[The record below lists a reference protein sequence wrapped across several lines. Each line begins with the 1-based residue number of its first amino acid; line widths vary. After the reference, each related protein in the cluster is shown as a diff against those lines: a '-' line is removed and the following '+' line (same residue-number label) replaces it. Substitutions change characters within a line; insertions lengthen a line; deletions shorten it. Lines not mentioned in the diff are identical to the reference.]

1 MWLCLP
7 CRCSAFR
14 NDTVRLTKL
23 KLAGFKSFVDPTT
36 VLVPGQLVGV
46 VGPNGCG
53 KSNIIDAVR
62 WVLGES
68 KATALR
74 GESMQDVIFNG
85 SMARKPV
92 GRASVELVF
101 DNSLGRAAGQW
112 SQYAEIAVKRVLD
125 RNGTSSYYLNNL
137 QVRRRDVIDV
147 FLGTGLGPRAYAIIE
162 QGMISRII
170 EAKPEELRMFLEEAA
185 GVTKYKERRR
195 ETENRLSDAREN
207 LLRLEDIRSELDTQ
221 VTRLEAQ
228 AEVARQFHELKS
240 RHDRRQQL
248 LWLKK
253 RNDARADHQ
262 RLHQEADASALRL
275 EGENAQLR
283 ELEARVEA
291 ARVEHFAASD
301 ALHNAQGEMYT
312 ANAEISRLETEI
324 AHARDLR
331 QKLEARLIQLT
342 TEEAHWKTQITG
354 LDTEAERWQSLLENA
369 RLRAETSQARHEEAA
384 ARLPQAE
391 EAVRHAGDAVA
402 VARRRVHEA
411 EQGVRLGDA
420 NRSHA
425 LRALE
430 NYAQRRARLDIE
442 RLQLMQPDPAQ
453 LAATQEAQAS
463 AEEHLQLAEEQLS
476 ALQAQLPELE
486 QQQRSARDRLQQA
499 HHAQAET
506 QARHKALQQLQERVE
521 QSGGAEKM
529 QAWLARR
536 GLTHAAPLWRL
547 IEVDSGWETAVEAV
561 LRERL
566 AALAATPETAAQALL
581 DPAPTLFALALPAAA
596 QTTQASQTTQTTPAA
611 NSLRA
616 KVRCTDPAWAVVL
629 DEWLAGVEAVE
640 QLNAHAH
647 SATALAAGQCQVNRE
662 GHLLSRHGLILYVP
676 DARTHGVIERQR
688 ELEELALL
696 LEQRSEEEMLAR
708 EAQTLAEQVL
718 ADAQAQLGGLRRD
731 VQEAQKRAHAA
742 QVEALKLT
750 QAQAR
755 FEERAAQ
762 IERDLAEIN
771 TGEDHERMGMMRA
784 EEEGADSRE
793 QLDQARARLEEA
805 MAEQARHESALRE
818 VRGQEQTLAREAQEV
833 AFTEREC
840 AGKLEDN
847 ARARETAQQQLER
860 IAEQSLL
867 AKEERSGISDSV
879 QQERLQ
885 AALAGRQQHES
896 ALAEKRDLLESAA
909 AILREHDEQRLRI
922 EQSLDP
928 LRNRINE
935 LRLKAQAAQLNEE
948 QYSQRLL
955 EVNIHSEEAEAPLQA
970 ELLAT
975 PNLRENVMLAE
986 INRLQQEIEA
996 LGPVNLAALEELATA
1011 SERKGF
1017 LDAQSIDLNQAID
1030 TLESAIRR
1038 IDGET
1043 REQLQQ
1049 TYDTVNHH
1057 FGTLF
1062 PQLFGGGEAR
1072 LIMTGEEIL
1081 DAGVQVMAQPPG
1093 KKNSSIHLLSGG
1105 EKALTATALVFAM
1118 FQLNPAPFCLLDE
1131 VDAPLDDTNTERF
1144 CNMVKRMSAQTQF
1157 LFISHNKIAM
1167 EMAEQ
1172 LVGVTMQE
1180 QGVSRVVEV
1189 DMEEALRMTDGAEA

>member
-1 MWLCLP
+1 M
-7 CRCSAFR
+7 
-14 NDTVRLTKL
+14 RLTKL

-85 SMARKPV
+85 SGTRKPV

-101 DNSLGRAAGQW
+101 DNALGRAAGQW

-125 RNGTSSYYLNNL
+125 RNGNSSYYLNNL

-170 EAKPEELRMFLEEAA
+170 EAKPEELRLFLEEAA

-207 LLRLEDIRSELDTQ
+207 LLRVEDIRNELDTQ
-221 VTRLEAQ
+221 VVRLEAQ
-228 AEVARQFHELKS
+228 AEVARRFHELKS

-253 RNDARADHQ
+253 RNDARADYQ
-262 RLHQEADASALRL
+262 RLHQEADAGAVRL
-275 EGENAQLR
+275 EAETARLR
-283 ELEARVEA
+283 ELEARVET
-291 ARVEHFAASD
+291 ARAEHFAASD
-301 ALHNAQGEMYT
+301 ALHAAQGEMYT

-324 AHARDLR
+324 AHTRDLR

-342 TEEAHWKTQITG
+342 TEDAHWKTQITG
-354 LDTEAERWQSLLENA
+354 LETEAGRWLSLLENA

-391 EAVRHAGDAVA
+391 DALRSAGEAVAA
-402 VARRRVHEA
+402 ARRTVHEA
-411 EQGVRLGDA
+411 EQGVRLGEA

-430 NYAQRRARLDIE
+430 NHAQRRARLDIE
-442 RLQLMQPDPAQ
+442 RMQLGQPDPAL
-453 LAATQEAQAS
+453 LAASQEAQAS
-463 AEEHLQLAEEQLS
+463 AEEALQVRQEQLGE
-476 ALQAQLPELE
+476 LQARLPDLE
-486 QQQRSARDRLQQA
+486 QQQRAARERLQQA
-499 HHAQAET
+499 HRALAET
-506 QARHKALQQLQERVE
+506 RARRDALQQLQARVE
-521 QSGGAEKM
+521 KNGGAEKL
-529 QAWLARR
+529 AEWLARR
-536 GLTHAAPLWRL
+536 GLADAAPLWRL
-547 IEVDSGWETAVEAV
+547 IDVEVGWETAVEAV

-566 AALAATPETAAQALL
+566 AALAATPENAAQALL
-581 DPAPTLFALALPAAA
+581 DPPPTLFALALPGMAAA
-596 QTTQASQTTQTTPAA
+596 EGERAAAASD
-611 NSLRA
+611 SLRA
-616 KVRCTDPAWAVVL
+616 KVRCSDPGWSRVL
-629 DEWLAGVEAVE
+629 DEWLAGVTVAENLA
-640 QLNAHAH
+640 
-647 SATALAAGQCQVNRE
+647 ALASSSASLTAGQCRVDRE
-662 GHLLSRHGLILYVP
+662 GHLLSRHGLVLYVP

-688 ELEELALL
+688 ELEELAAL
-696 LEQRSEEEMLAR
+696 LERRVEDEALAS
-708 EAQTLAEQVL
+708 EAQTVVEQALA
-718 ADAQAQLGGLRRD
+718 AAQSQLGGLRRE
-731 VQEAQKRAHAA
+731 VQEAQSRAHAA

-755 FEERAAQ
+755 FEERAGQ

-771 TGEDHERMGMMRA
+771 AGEENERMGMMRA

-793 QLDQARARLEEA
+793 KLELARVRLEEA
-805 MAEQARHESALRE
+805 LALQATHEAALRE
-818 VRGQEQTLAREAQEV
+818 ARSQEQALAREAQEV
-833 AFTEREC
+833 GFTEREC

-847 ARARETAQQQLER
+847 ARAKETARQQLER
-860 IAEQSLL
+860 IAEQKLL
-867 AKEERSGISDSV
+867 AEEERGGISDEA

-885 AALAGRQQHES
+885 VALAGRREYES
-896 ALAEKRDLLESAA
+896 LLAAKRDLLESAA
-909 AILREHDEQRLRI
+909 ATLREHDEQRLRI
-922 EQSLDP
+922 EQGLDP
-928 LRNRINE
+928 LRERINE

-948 QYSQRLL
+948 QYAQRLI
-955 EVNIHSEEAEAPLQA
+955 EVHVQDEAAEAPLLA
-970 ELLAT
+970 ELAAT
-975 PNLRENVMLAE
+975 PNLRENAMVAE
-986 INRLQQEIEA
+986 INRLQQEIDA
-996 LGPVNLAALEELATA
+996 LGPVNLAALEELTTA

-1017 LDAQSIDLNQAID
+1017 LDAQSADLNQAIG

-1049 TYDTVNHH
+1049 TYDTVNNH

-1189 DMEEALRMTDGAEA
+1189 DMEEALRMTDGVESGLGVNI

>member
-1 MWLCLP
+1 M
-7 CRCSAFR
+7 
-14 NDTVRLTKL
+14 RLTKL

-85 SMARKPV
+85 SGSRKPV

-101 DNSLGRAAGQW
+101 DNALGRAAGQW

-125 RNGTSSYYLNNL
+125 RDGNSSYYLNNL

-207 LLRLEDIRSELDTQ
+207 LLRLEDIRNELEGQ
-221 VTRLEAQ
+221 VGRLEGQ
-228 AEVARQFHELKS
+228 AEIARQYHDLKA

-262 RLHQEADASALRL
+262 RLVQEVEKSALRL
-275 EGENAQLR
+275 DAETAQLR
-283 ELEARVEA
+283 ELEARLEA
-291 ARVEHFAASD
+291 SRSEHFAASD
-301 ALHNAQGEMYT
+301 ALHAAQGEMYT
-312 ANAEISRLETEI
+312 ANAEVSRLEAEI
-324 AHARDLR
+324 AHMRDSR

-342 TEEAHWKTQITG
+342 TEDAHWKTQIVG
-354 LDTEAERWQSLLENA
+354 LDTEAERWQSLLDNA
-369 RLRAETSQARHEEAA
+369 QMRAETSVARHEEAA
-384 ARLPQAE
+384 GRLPQAE
-391 EAVRHAGDAVA
+391 DAVRHAGETVSAARHAVN
-402 VARRRVHEA
+402 EA

-442 RLQLMQPDPAQ
+442 RMQLGQPDPLR
-453 LAATQEAQAS
+453 LAASQEAQAV
-463 AEEHLQLAEEQLS
+463 AEEALALQQDQLAEW
-476 ALQAQLPELE
+476 QARVPGLE
-486 QQQRSARDRLQQA
+486 QQQRAARERMQQTHRA
-499 HHAQAET
+499 LAET
-506 QARHKALQQLQERVE
+506 RARHDALQQLQRRVE
-521 QSGGAEKM
+521 KNGGAEKL
-529 QAWLARR
+529 AEWLAQR
-536 GLTHAAPLWRL
+536 GLTQAAPLWRS
-547 IEVDSGWETAVEAV
+547 IQVEPGWETAVEAV

-566 AALAATPETAAQALL
+566 AALATSRETAAQALL
-581 DPAPTLFALALPAAA
+581 EPAPVLFALVLPDAGNSPVASSAPAAE
-596 QTTQASQTTQTTPAA
+596 
-611 NSLRA
+611 SLRA
-616 KVRCTDPAWAVVL
+616 RVRCDDAALAGVL
-629 DEWLAGVEAVE
+629 DEWLADVRVSDDLAG
-640 QLNAHAH
+640 L
-647 SATALAAGQCQVNRE
+647 ATQPLADGQAWVNRE
-662 GHLLSRHGLILYVP
+662 GHLLSRRGLVLYVP
-676 DARTHGVIERQR
+676 DVRTHGVIERQR
-688 ELEELALL
+688 ELEELAAL
-696 LEQRSEEEMLAR
+696 LEQRTQDEALAR
-708 EAQTLAEQVL
+708 EAQSEAEREL
-718 ADAQAQLGGLRRD
+718 ADAQQQLTTTRRSVQDAQN
-731 VQEAQKRAHAA
+731 RAHAA
-742 QVEALKLT
+742 QVDALKLA

-755 FEERAAQ
+755 FEERASQ
-762 IERDLAEIN
+762 IDRDLAEIN
-771 TGEDHERMGMMRA
+771 AGEENERMGMMRA
-784 EEEGADSRE
+784 EEEGADCSER
-793 QLDQARARLEEA
+793 LDLARARLEEA
-805 MAEQARHESALRE
+805 MAALNVRESALRE
-818 VRGQEQTLAREAQEV
+818 ARNQEQTLAREAQEV
-833 AFTEREC
+833 RFTEREC

-847 ARARETAQQQLER
+847 ARARETARQQLER
-860 IAEQSLL
+860 IAEQKLT
-867 AKEERSGISDSV
+867 AEEERSHISDAA
-879 QQERLQ
+879 QQDRLQ
-885 AALAGRQQHES
+885 GALAGRQERE
-896 ALAEKRDLLESAA
+896 ALLAGRRDALEVAA
-909 AILREHDEQRLRI
+909 AALRGLDEDRLRL
-922 EQSLDP
+922 EQGLHP
-928 LRNRINE
+928 LRDRIND

-948 QYSQRLL
+948 QYTQRL
-955 EVNIHSEEAEAPLQA
+955 AEANVHGEADETPLLA
-970 ELLAT
+970 ELEQT
-975 PNLRENVMLAE
+975 PNLRESVMQAE
-986 INRLQQEIEA
+986 ITRLLQAIEA
-996 LGPVNLAALEELATA
+996 LGPVNLAALEELETA
-1011 SERKGF
+1011 RERKGF
-1017 LDAQSIDLNQAID
+1017 LDAQSADLNQAIG
-1030 TLESAIRR
+1030 TLEDAIRR

-1049 TYDTVNHH
+1049 TYDTVNRQ
-1057 FGTLF
+1057 FGILF

-1072 LIMTGEEIL
+1072 LIITGEEIL
-1081 DAGVQVMAQPPG
+1081 DSGVQVMAQPPG
-1093 KKNSSIHLLSGG
+1093 KKNSSIQLLSGG

-1144 CNMVKRMSAQTQF
+1144 CHMVKRMSAQTQF

-1189 DMEEALRMTDGAEA
+1189 DMEEALRMTEGVDGGNV

>member
-1 MWLCLP
+1 
-7 CRCSAFR
+7 
-14 NDTVRLTKL
+14 VRLTKL

-85 SMARKPV
+85 SGSRKPV

-101 DNSLGRAAGQW
+101 DNALGRAAGQW

-125 RNGTSSYYLNNL
+125 RDGNSSYYLNNL

-207 LLRLEDIRSELDTQ
+207 LLRVDDIRNELDGQ
-221 VTRLEAQ
+221 VGRLEGQ
-228 AEVARQFHELKS
+228 AEVARRYHDLKL

-248 LWLKK
+248 LWFKK

-262 RLHQEADASALRL
+262 RLLQEIDGSSLRL
-275 EGENAQLR
+275 EAETARLR
-283 ELEARVEA
+283 ELEAAVEA
-291 ARVEHFAASD
+291 ARVEQFAASD
-301 ALHNAQGEMYT
+301 ALHAAQGEMYT
-312 ANAEISRLETEI
+312 ANAEVSRLETEI
-324 AHARDLR
+324 THLRDSR
-331 QKLEARLIQLT
+331 QKLEARRIQLA
-342 TEEAHWKTQITG
+342 TEQAHWMTQTTG
-354 LDTEAERWQSLLENA
+354 LETEAERWQSLLDNA
-369 RLRAETSQARHEEAA
+369 QMRAETSVARHEEAA
-384 ARLPQAE
+384 SRLAPAE
-391 EAVRHAGDAVA
+391 DAVRAAGEAVSAARHAVN
-402 VARRRVHEA
+402 EA
-411 EQGVRLGDA
+411 EQGVRLGEA

-425 LRALE
+425 MRALE
-430 NYAQRRARLDIE
+430 GYAQRRARLDIE
-442 RLQLMQPDPAQ
+442 RMQLARPDPLALAQ
-453 LAATQEAQAS
+453 SQERQAT
-463 AEEHLQLAEEQLS
+463 AEETLQQQQDQLAE
-476 ALQAQLPELE
+476 LQERLPGLE
-486 QQQRSARDRLQQA
+486 QQLRAARERLQQA
-499 HHAQAET
+499 HRAHAET
-506 QARHKALQQLQERVE
+506 RARHDALQQLQRRVE
-521 QSGGAEKM
+521 KNGGADKL
-529 QAWLARR
+529 ADWLARR
-536 GLTHAAPLWRL
+536 GLNDAAPLWRS
-547 IEVDSGWETAVEAV
+547 IQVESGWETAVEAV

-566 AALAATPETAAQALL
+566 AALAGTPDMAAAALL
-581 DPAPTLFALALPAAA
+581 DPPPTLFALALPGQDVAAA
-596 QTTQASQTTQTTPAA
+596 PYAA
-611 NSLRA
+611 DSLRGR
-616 KVRCTDPAWAVVL
+616 VRCDDAGWSRVL
-629 DEWLAGVEAVE
+629 DEWLAGVTAADD
-640 QLNAHAH
+640 LI
-647 SATALAAGQCQVNRE
+647 ALAATPLASGAACVNRD
-662 GHLLSRHGLILYVP
+662 GHLLTRHGLLLYVP
-676 DARTHGVIERQR
+676 DVRTHGVIERQR
-688 ELEELALL
+688 ELEELAVL
-696 LEQRSEEEMLAR
+696 LEQRGEEEELAR
-708 EAQTLAEQVL
+708 EAQTAAEQAHGENQQRLV
-718 ADAQAQLGGLRRD
+718 ASRRG
-731 VQEAQKRAHAA
+731 VQEAQSRAHGA
-742 QVEALKLT
+742 QVEALKLA

-762 IERDLAEIN
+762 IDRDLAEIN
-771 TGEDHERMGMMRA
+771 SGEENERLGMMRA
-784 EEEGADSRE
+784 EEAGADSRD
-793 QLDQARARLEEA
+793 QLDMARARCDEA
-805 MAEQARHESALRE
+805 MAALAVRETALRE
-818 VRGQEQTLAREAQEV
+818 ARGQEQALAREAQEV
-833 AFTEREC
+833 RFTEREC
-840 AGKLEDN
+840 ASKIEDN
-847 ARARETAQQQLER
+847 ARARDTARQQLER
-860 IAEQSLL
+860 IAEQKLTTEAEL
-867 AKEERSGISDSV
+867 SGISDDV

-885 AALAGRQQHES
+885 LALSSRQEREAQLAGRRD
-896 ALAEKRDLLESAA
+896 ALEGAA
-909 AILREHDEQRLRI
+909 AGLRELDEQRLRI
-922 EQSLDP
+922 EQGINP
-928 LRNRINE
+928 LRDRIND
-935 LRLKAQAAQLNEE
+935 LRLKSQAAQLNEE
-948 QYSQRLL
+948 QYTQRLA
-955 EVNIHSEEAEAPLQA
+955 EANIHTEADEAPLAA
-970 ELLAT
+970 ELQQT
-975 PNLRENVMLAE
+975 PGLRESAMSSE

-996 LGPVNLAALEELATA
+996 LGPVNLAALEELESART
-1011 SERKGF
+1011 RKGF
-1017 LDAQSIDLNQAID
+1017 LDEQSTDLNQAIG
-1030 TLESAIRR
+1030 TLEDAIRR

-1049 TYDTVNHH
+1049 TYDTVNRQ

-1131 VDAPLDDTNTERF
+1131 VDAPLDDSNTERF
-1144 CNMVKRMSAQTQF
+1144 CNMVKRMSQQTQF

-1189 DMEEALRMTDGAEA
+1189 DMEEALRMTEAAEGVNA

>member
-1 MWLCLP
+1 LIGLSCHLLK
-7 CRCSAFR
+7 
-14 NDTVRLTKL
+14 NNVVRLTKL

-85 SMARKPV
+85 SGTRKPV
-92 GRASVELVF
+92 SRASVELVF

-125 RNGTSSYYLNNL
+125 RDGGSSYYLNNL

-207 LLRLEDIRSELDTQ
+207 LLRVEDIRNELDIQ
-221 VTRLEAQ
+221 VVKLEAQ

-253 RNDARADHQ
+253 RNDARADYQ
-262 RLHQEADASALRL
+262 RLNQEADAGVLRL
-275 EGENAQLR
+275 EAETAQLR

-301 ALHNAQGEMYT
+301 ALHAAQGEMYT

-331 QKLEARLIQLT
+331 QKLETRLIQLT
-342 TEEAHWKTQITG
+342 TEDAHWKTQITG
-354 LDTEAERWQSLLENA
+354 LDTEAGRWQSLLENA
-369 RLRAETSQARHEEAA
+369 RMRAETSQARHEEAA

-391 EAVRHAGDAVA
+391 DAVRNAGDAVA
-402 VARRRVHEA
+402 AARRTVHEA
-411 EQGVRLGDA
+411 EQGVRLGEA

-430 NYAQRRARLDIE
+430 NFAQRRARLDIE
-442 RLQLMQPDPAQ
+442 RMQLVRPDPAQ
-453 LAATQEAQAS
+453 LAATQEAQAG
-463 AEEHLQLAEEQLS
+463 AEEMLQLAQEQL
-476 ALQAQLPELE
+476 AELQARLPELE
-486 QQQRSARDRLQQA
+486 QQQRSARERLQQA
-499 HHAQAET
+499 HRAQAET
-506 QARHKALQQLQERVE
+506 QARHDALRQLQARVE
-521 QSGGAEKM
+521 KNGGAEKLSE
-529 QAWLARR
+529 WLARR
-536 GLTHAAPLWRL
+536 GLADASPLWRL
-547 IEVDSGWETAVEAV
+547 IEVESGWETAVEAV

-566 AALAATPETAAQALL
+566 AALAATADMAAQALL
-581 DPAPTLFALALPAAA
+581 DPAPTLFALALPGAAGA
-596 QTTQASQTTQTTPAA
+596 APAPVTSLA
-611 NSLRA
+611 NSLSLRA
-616 KVRCTDPAWAVVL
+616 KVRCSDSGWSAVL
-629 DEWLAGVEAVE
+629 DEWLAGVSAVE
-640 QLNAHAH
+640 QLDVQAA
-647 SATALAAGQCQVNRE
+647 SSLAAGHCQVNRE
-662 GHLLSRHGLILYVP
+662 GHLLSRHGLVLYVP
-676 DARTHGVIERQR
+676 DVRTHGVIERQR
-688 ELEELALL
+688 ELEELAVL
-696 LEQRSEEEMLAR
+696 LEQRAEEEMLSR
-708 EAQTLAEQVL
+708 EAQSVAEQALAE
-718 ADAQAQLGGLRRD
+718 AQSRLGGLRRD
-731 VQEAQKRAHAA
+731 VQDAQSRAHAA

-755 FEERAAQ
+755 YEERAGQ

-771 TGEDHERMGMMRA
+771 AGEDHERMGMMRA
-784 EEEGADSRE
+784 EEEGAASLE
-793 QLDQARARLEEA
+793 QLDQARLRLEDA
-805 MAEQARHESALRE
+805 MATQARHETALRE
-818 VRGQEQTLAREAQEV
+818 ARGQEQTLAREAQEV

-860 IAEQSLL
+860 IAEQKLL
-867 AKEERSGISDSV
+867 AEEERSGISDDTP
-879 QQERLQ
+879 QERLQ
-885 AALAGRQQHES
+885 AALAGRHEYETR
-896 ALAEKRDLLESAA
+896 LAAKRNELESAA

-922 EQSLDP
+922 EQGLDP

-935 LRLKAQAAQLNEE
+935 LRLKVQAAQLNEE
-948 QYSQRLL
+948 QYTQRLV
-955 EVNIHSEEAEAPLQA
+955 EVNIQTEEAEAPLQA
-970 ELLAT
+970 ELAAT

-986 INRLQQEIEA
+986 INRLQQDIEA

-1017 LDAQSIDLNQAID
+1017 LDAQSTDLNQAIG

>member
-1 MWLCLP
+1 M
-7 CRCSAFR
+7 
-14 NDTVRLTKL
+14 RLTKL

-85 SMARKPV
+85 SGSRKPV

-101 DNSLGRAAGQW
+101 DNALGRAAGQW

-125 RNGTSSYYLNNL
+125 RDGNSSYYLNNL

-170 EAKPEELRMFLEEAA
+170 EAKPEELRLFLEEAA

-207 LLRLEDIRSELDTQ
+207 LLRLEDIRNELDGQ
-221 VTRLEAQ
+221 VGRLEGQ
-228 AEVARQFHELKS
+228 AEIARQYHELKA

-262 RLHQEADASALRL
+262 RLHDEVEKSVLRL
-275 EGENAQLR
+275 DAETAQLR
-283 ELEARVEA
+283 ELEAQVEA

-301 ALHNAQGEMYT
+301 AMHAAQGEMYN
-312 ANAEISRLETEI
+312 ANAEVSRLEAEI
-324 AHARDLR
+324 THLRDAR

-342 TEEAHWKTQITG
+342 TEDAHWKTQITG
-354 LDTEAERWQSLLENA
+354 LETEAQRWQSLLDNA
-369 RLRAETSQARHEEAA
+369 QMRAETSIARHEEAA
-384 ARLPQAE
+384 ARLPQSEDAVRSAG
-391 EAVRHAGDAVA
+391 EAVSAARHAVN
-402 VARRRVHEA
+402 EA

-430 NYAQRRARLDIE
+430 GYAQRRARLDIE
-442 RLQLMQPDPAQ
+442 RMQLGQPDPLR
-453 LAATQEAQAS
+453 LAATQEAQAT
-463 AEEHLQLAEEQLS
+463 AEEALQLQQEQLGE
-476 ALQAQLPELE
+476 LQALLPGLE
-486 QQQRSARDRLQQA
+486 QQQRNARERLQQA
-499 HHAQAET
+499 HRALAET
-506 QARHKALQQLQERVE
+506 RARHDALRQLQQRVE
-521 QSGGAEKM
+521 KNGGAEKLTE
-529 QAWLARR
+529 WLARR
-536 GLTHAAPLWRL
+536 GLAQAAPLWRSL
-547 IEVDSGWETAVEAV
+547 QVEPGWETAVEAV

-566 AALAATPETAAQALL
+566 AALTTDRATAAQALAEPP
-581 DPAPTLFALALPAAA
+581 PALFALALPEGA
-596 QTTQASQTTQTTPAA
+596 TVTGVTPSAD
-611 NSLRA
+611 SLRA
-616 KVRCTDPAWAVVL
+616 RVRCDDTALSAVL
-629 DEWLAGVEAVE
+629 DEWLADVFV
-640 QLNAHAH
+640 
-647 SATALAAGQCQVNRE
+647 SDDLAARAVQVQNSGASWVDRD
-662 GHLLSRHGLILYVP
+662 GHRLSRHGLVLYVP
-676 DARTHGVIERQR
+676 DVRTHGVIERQR
-688 ELEELALL
+688 ELEELAGL
-696 LEQRSEEEMLAR
+696 LEQRAQDEDLAR
-708 EAQTLAEQVL
+708 EAQSEAERALSEAQNRLATLRRNVQ
-718 ADAQAQLGGLRRD
+718 DAQNC
-731 VQEAQKRAHAA
+731 AHAA

-755 FEERAAQ
+755 YEERASQ
-762 IERDLAEIN
+762 IDRDLAEIN
-771 TGEDHERMGMMRA
+771 AGEEAERMGMMRA
-784 EEEGADSRE
+784 EEEGADHRE
-793 QLDQARARLEEA
+793 KLDLARARLDEA
-805 MAEQARHESALRE
+805 MAALSVRESALRE
-818 VRGQEQTLAREAQEV
+818 ARGQEQALAREAQEV
-833 AFTEREC
+833 RFTEREC

-847 ARARETAQQQLER
+847 ARARETALQQLER
-860 IAEQSLL
+860 IAEQKL
-867 AKEERSGISDSV
+867 AAEEERGSISDGT
-879 QQERLQ
+879 QQDRLQ
-885 AALAGRQQHES
+885 TALSARQEHE
-896 ALAEKRDLLESAA
+896 ALLVVKRDALEAA
-909 AILREHDEQRLRI
+909 GATLRGFDESRLRL
-922 EQSLDP
+922 EQGINP
-928 LRNRINE
+928 LRDRIND
-935 LRLKAQAAQLNEE
+935 LRLKTQAAQLNEE
-948 QYSQRLL
+948 QYAQRLTEMNVL
-955 EVNIHSEEAEAPLQA
+955 GEAEEAPLLA
-970 ELLAT
+970 ELAQT
-975 PNLRENVMLAE
+975 PNLRESALQGE
-986 INRLQQEIEA
+986 ITRLQHEIEA
-996 LGPVNLAALEELATA
+996 LGSVNLAALEELETA
-1011 SERKGF
+1011 RERKGF
-1017 LDAQSIDLNQAID
+1017 LDAQSADLNQAIG
-1030 TLESAIRR
+1030 TLEDAIRR

-1049 TYDTVNHH
+1049 TYDTVNKQ

-1144 CNMVKRMSAQTQF
+1144 CHMVKRMSAQTQF

-1189 DMEEALRMTDGAEA
+1189 DMEEALRMTEGVAQV

>member
-1 MWLCLP
+1 M
-7 CRCSAFR
+7 
-14 NDTVRLTKL
+14 RLTKL

-85 SMARKPV
+85 SVARKPV

-207 LLRLEDIRSELDTQ
+207 LLRVDDIRSELDTQ
-221 VTRLEAQ
+221 VVKLEAQ
-228 AEVARQFHELKS
+228 AEVARRFHELKV
-240 RHDRRQQL
+240 RHDRQQQL

-253 RNDARADHQ
+253 RNDARGDHQ
-262 RLHQEADASALRL
+262 RLHREADESSLRL
-275 EGENAQLR
+275 EAQTSQLR

-301 ALHNAQGEMYT
+301 ALHAAQGEMYT

-324 AHARDLR
+324 THGRDLR
-331 QKLEARLIQLT
+331 QKLENRLIQLA
-342 TEEAHWKTQITG
+342 TEDAHWKTQITG

-391 EAVRHAGDAVA
+391 DAVRHAGDAVA
-402 VARRRVHEA
+402 AARRTVHEA
-411 EQGVRLGDA
+411 EQGVRLGEA

-442 RLQLMQPDPAQ
+442 RMQLVQPDPAQ
-453 LAATQEAQAS
+453 LAATQAVQAEAEDA
-463 AEEHLQLAEEQLS
+463 LQLCQAQLTE
-476 ALQAQLPELE
+476 LQARLPELE
-486 QQQRSARDRLQQA
+486 QQQRIARERLQQA
-499 HHAQAET
+499 HRAQAET
-506 QARHKALQQLQERVE
+506 QARHDALRQLQERVE
-521 QSGGAEKM
+521 KNGGAAKLTE
-529 QAWLARR
+529 WLARH
-536 GLTHAAPLWRL
+536 GLDEIAPLWRQMDV
-547 IEVDSGWETAVEAV
+547 EAGWETAVEAV

-566 AALAATPETAAQALL
+566 AALTATPEVAAQVLL
-581 DPAPTLFALALPAAA
+581 DPPPTLFALGLPGGSAAP
-596 QTTQASQTTQTTPAA
+596 QAAAA

-616 KVRCTDPAWAVVL
+616 KVRCSDSHWSTVL
-629 DEWLAGVEAVE
+629 DEWLAGVSAVE
-640 QLNAHAH
+640 QLDAQAAAALG
-647 SATALAAGQCQVNRE
+647 SAQYQVNRE
-662 GHLLSRHGLILYVP
+662 GHLLSRHGLVLYVP

-688 ELEELALL
+688 ELEELVVL
-696 LEQRSEEEMLAR
+696 LEQRGEEEMLAR
-708 EAQTLAEQVL
+708 EAQSLAEQVL
-718 ADAQAQLGGLRRD
+718 SDAQGQLAGLRRD
-731 VQEAQKRAHAA
+731 VQDAQHRAHAA
-742 QVEALKLT
+742 QVDALKLS

-755 FEERAAQ
+755 FEERAGQ

-771 TGEDHERMGMMRA
+771 SGEDHERMGMMRA
-784 EEEGADSRE
+784 EEEGANSRE
-793 QLDQARARLEEA
+793 QMDLARARLEES
-805 MAEQARHESALRE
+805 MAEQARHEAALRE

-860 IAEQSLL
+860 IAEQRLL
-867 AKEERSGISDSV
+867 TEEERSSINDADL
-879 QQERLQ
+879 QERLQ
-885 AALAGRQQHES
+885 AALAGRRAFES
-896 ALAEKRDLLESAA
+896 RLAEKRDLLESAA
-909 AILREHDEQRLRI
+909 AFLREHDEQRLRI
-922 EQSLDP
+922 EQGMDP

-955 EVNIHSEEAEAPLQA
+955 EANVLDEAAEAPLLA
-970 ELLAT
+970 ELAAT
-975 PNLRENVMLAE
+975 PQLRENLMVAE
-986 INRLQQEIEA
+986 INRLQQDIEA

-1017 LDAQSIDLNQAID
+1017 LDAQSADLSQAID

-1049 TYDTVNHH
+1049 TYDTVNHY

-1189 DMEEALRMTDGAEA
+1189 DMEEALRITDGAEA